1 MDRTDPHHQGPGAA
15 APAPTT
21 PVADTPHHSGH
32 GDRTPVSDIILA
44 TARNWPLPRITLGE
58 LIAAFGMRSYG
69 LLIVLFAIPNLLPI
83 YIPGLSPIFG
93 IPLAI
98 IALQLALGYPMPRL
112 PGFLTRISLKRED
125 LQNIAVSAQP
135 WLRRIEFFLKPR
147 SSALTRR
154 GGERILGGYMFC
166 LALLVIVPLPFT
178 NGPPSL
184 ACAIMAIGLIEE
196 DTLTIVAG
204 IIVGI
209 FGTLLALS
217 IMGGFW
223 WLLLAG
229 WQFMMGG

>member
-1 MDRTDPHHQGPGAA
+1 MDRTEPHHPAEGTP
-15 APAPTT
+15 APAPDAPTAQA
-21 PVADTPHHSGH
+21 PRHPGH
-32 GDRTPVSDIILA
+32 GERTPVSDIILA
-44 TARNWPLPRITLGE
+44 TARDWPLPRITLGE

-93 IPLAI
+93 VPLSI
-98 IALQLALGYPMPRL
+98 IALQLALGYPMPKL
-112 PGFLTRISLKRED
+112 PGVLTRISVKRED

-135 WLRRIEFFLKPR
+135 WLRRIEWFLKPR
-147 SSALTRR
+147 PSALTRR
-154 GGERILGGYMFC
+154 GGERILGGYMFF
-166 LALLVIVPLPFT
+166 LALLVIIPLPFT

-196 DTLTIVAG
+196 DTLTILAG
-204 IIVGI
+204 MIVGV
-209 FGTLLALS
+209 FGTVLALS

-229 WQFMMGG
+229 WQFIFGG